1 MFAIKILYLQFFSDC
16 SIKKKL
22 SYENGSHHP
31 FYHIPSTKNQ
41 REFFPMKKPLSVL
54 KLLSVLS
61 DRIFFRFLRVLRGSL
76 KGSQC

>member
-31 FYHIPSTKNQ
+31 FYHIPSTK
-41 REFFPMKKPLSVL
+41 KP
-54 KLLSVLS
+54 K
-61 DRIFFRFLRVLRGSL
+61 RVFSNE
-76 KGSQC
+76 KAIECPEASKCPQW